1 MKRII
6 GTAVALAAVLA
17 FGTVSSAA
25 VIVFD
30 VSGTGSVETVS
41 QFAPNP
47 PGFFI
52 TPFSAGSSVTVDI
65 TGGVATLTGSTL
77 NIIGSTP
84 LGALGSINTNVVA
97 SVSGATGALVG
108 SDILWSTPG
117 AISATGTFDCTGA
130 ICGIFGLT
138 QGTLYP
144 IAGLAAL
151 TGATPLTSSPLGTWD
166 LNASLDTILG
176 STRQVITLGGPNPP
190 PGPGLPSQ
198 WYLFGSADLGF
209 PVPEPGMLV
218 LVALG
223 LGALSLRTRKA

>member
-6 GTAVALAAVLA
+6 GTVVALAAVLA

-30 VSGTGSVETVS
+30 VSGTGSVETIS

-47 PGFFI
+47 PGFFQ
-52 TPFSAGSSVTVDI
+52 TPFSLGSSVSVDI
-65 TGGVATLTGSTL
+65 TGGAATLTGGTL
-77 NIIGSTP
+77 NIIGTTP
-84 LGALGSINTNVVA
+84 LGALGAINTNVVA
-97 SVSGATGALVG
+97 SVSGATGVLSG
-108 SDILWSTPG
+108 DNILWFTPA

-138 QGTLYP
+138 AGTLYP
-144 IAGLAAL
+144 IANLALL
-151 TGATPLTSSPLGTWD
+151 TGATSLTSGSLGVWD
-166 LNASLDTILG
+166 LDASLTTILG
-176 STRQVITLGGPNPP
+176 SNRQVITLGGPNPP

-209 PVPEPGMLV
+209 VPEPGALV

-223 LGALSLRTRKA
+223 LGALSLRSRKA

>member
-17 FGTVSSAA
+17 FGTVSNAA

-84 LGALGSINTNVVA
+84 LGALGAINTNVVA

-108 SDILWSTPG
+108 DDILWSTPG
-117 AISATGTFDCTGA
+117 AISATGTFDCVGA

-144 IAGLAAL
+144 IAQLAAL
-151 TGATPLTSSPLGTWD
+151 TGATPLTSSPLGRWD

-176 STRQVITLGGPNPP
+176 SNRQVITLGGPNPP

-209 PVPEPGMLV
+209 VPEPGALV

>member
-97 SVSGATGALVG
+97 SVSGATGAPVG
-108 SDILWSTPG
+108 DDILWSTPG

-138 QGTLYP
+138 GRVRSTRSRASP
-144 IAGLAAL
+144 RP

-176 STRQVITLGGPNPP
+176 SSRQVITLGGPTPP

-209 PVPEPGMLV
+209 VPEPGMLV